1 MNETKIKQLLNSAFV
16 SCEQLCR
23 SRRSYPP
30 RLKAEVCIILLDLHY
45 SSHLTQPHLIINI
58 IAYYCTWRGS
68 RKLKVD
74 LSQKFMAT
82 INYFVFQYFE
92 VNTDSPVHRTI
103 LRPPIVAD
111 GIRLVPLFKV
121 RKQVCMRFELLGC
134 PLVNGEL

>member
-1 MNETKIKQLLNSAFV
+1 MNSAFV
-16 SCEQLCR
+16 SCEELCR

-30 RLKAEVCIILLDLHY
+30 WPSALVDIILLDLHY
-45 SSHLTQPHLIINI
+45 SPHPTQSHLITNI

-68 RKLKVD
+68 TKLKVD

-92 VNTDSPVHRTI
+92 VNMDSPVHRTI

-134 PLVNGEL
+134 TLVNGEL